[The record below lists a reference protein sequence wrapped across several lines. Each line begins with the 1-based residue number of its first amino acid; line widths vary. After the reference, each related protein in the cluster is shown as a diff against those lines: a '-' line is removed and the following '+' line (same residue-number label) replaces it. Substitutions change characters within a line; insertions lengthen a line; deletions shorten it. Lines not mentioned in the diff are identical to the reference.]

1 MTTIRIEPVPGTTLA
16 EDKDAARQIREEKI
30 LPALGRDERVI
41 LDFAHVEIATQ
52 SYIHALVSDPIH
64 RYGDRA
70 LELIEFRSC
79 TDELRQLILT
89 VVEYTL
95 MAVETAEANGDRPR
109 AAPLDV

>member
-1 MTTIRIEPVPGTTLA
+1 MTTIKIEPVPGTTLA
-16 EDKDAARQIREEKI
+16 EDKDAARQIREETI
-30 LPALGRDERVI
+30 LPAIERDERVA
-41 LDFAHVEIATQ
+41 LDFAGVEIATQ

-70 LELIEFRSC
+70 LELIDFQNC

-95 MAVETAEANGDRPR
+95 MAVESAAGNGHG
-109 AAPLDV
+109 AGSVA